1 MSLKVAFHT
10 LGCKVNYY
18 ETEALREQFRK
29 EGFSPVPFKA
39 WADVYIINTCTVT
52 HLADRK
58 SRQIVRQARRQNPQ
72 GMVVVCGC
80 YAQVEP
86 DAVAALPGV
95 DLIAGTTQ
103 RLILPNLVKKK
114 LQGKEVIRNVQPYGH
129 KGQFEKLPWTP
140 EQDRTRAFLKIQDGC
155 DRYCSY
161 CVIPLARGP
170 LRSLPPQQTLQSLRE
185 IIGAGY
191 LEIVLTGIHLGL
203 YGVDLTPPT
212 TLAALL
218 NEAVQIQ
225 GIQRLRLSSI
235 EPADF
240 SEGLINVIA
249 TNDNVCPHLHI
260 PLQSGDETILQRMGR
275 QYSTDYYRSLLNDL
289 RNAIPD
295 LAVSTDVIVG
305 FPGETDKHFKNTFSF
320 VEECEFSR
328 LHVFPFSPRRGTRAE
343 KMTPAVPSAVKKERS
358 QEMIALGKILSRKFS
373 HSFDGRTLP
382 VLFEKIVK
390 DTEMG
395 KALSSILLEGLTT
408 NYLRVQVHTTADL
421 RGQIRNVLLQATT
434 EKYLKGTIQ

>member
-1 MSLKVAFHT
+1 MSLKVAFQT

-29 EGFSPVPFKA
+29 EGFSLVPFKA

-80 YAQVEP
+80 YSQVEP

-95 DLIAGTTQ
+95 DLVAGTTQ
-103 RLILPNLVKKK
+103 RLILPSLIKKK
-114 LQGKEVIRNVQPYGH
+114 LQGEEVLHNVQPYGH
-129 KGQFEKLPWTP
+129 KGHFEKLPWTP

-170 LRSLPPQQTLQSLRE
+170 LRSLPSSQALQSLRE
-185 IIGAGY
+185 IIDAGY
-191 LEIVLTGIHLGL
+191 LEIVLTGVHLGL
-203 YGVDLTPPT
+203 YGVDLNPPK

-218 NEAVQIQ
+218 NKAVHLP

-240 SEGLINVIA
+240 SEGLINVIGK
-249 TNDNVCPHLHI
+249 NNNICPHLHI
-260 PLQSGDETILQRMGR
+260 PLQSGDDTILRRMGR
-275 QYSTDYYRSLLNDL
+275 HYDTDYYRTLLNNL
-289 RNAIPD
+289 RVVIPD
-295 LAVSTDVIVG
+295 LAVSSDVIVG
-305 FPGETDKHFKNTFSF
+305 FPGETDKHFKNTLSF
-320 VEECEFSR
+320 VEECGFSR

-343 KMTPAVPSAVKKERS
+343 KMTPVVSPAVKKERS
-358 QEMIALGKILSRKFS
+358 REMIALGKILSRKFF
-373 HSFDGRTLP
+373 HSFDGCILP
-382 VLFEKIVK
+382 VLFEKTVKVK
-390 DTEMG
+390 DMG
-395 KALSSILLEGLTT
+395 EAHAPMLLEGLTT
-408 NYLRVQVHTTADL
+408 NYLRVRVHATADL
-421 RGQIRNVLLQATT
+421 RGQIRNVLLQSTT
-434 EKYLKGTIQ
+434 EEYLKGTIH